1 MVTDIPLTKLSL
13 RRLKNDPRYLA
24 MSPMERWEILGP
36 RVDRCIK
43 WTQWMLTLAAVLM
56 VLSLICKA
64 CGLWLA

>member
-1 MVTDIPLTKLSL
+1 
-13 RRLKNDPRYLA
+13 
-24 MSPMERWEILGP
+24 MERWEILGP